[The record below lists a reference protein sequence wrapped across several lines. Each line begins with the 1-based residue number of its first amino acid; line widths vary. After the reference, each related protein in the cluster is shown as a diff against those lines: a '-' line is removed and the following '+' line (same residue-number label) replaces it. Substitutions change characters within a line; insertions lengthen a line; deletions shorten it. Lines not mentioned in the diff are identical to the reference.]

1 MSGRIRF
8 NEAFK
13 LDAVSQVVERGYSVR
28 EVADR
33 LGISTKSLY
42 TWKAK
47 LSKPYQYQG
56 NSCQLRAT
64 MKSGNSALP

>member
-33 LGISTKSLY
+33 LGISTI
-42 TWKAK
+42 WKP
-47 LSKPYQYQG
+47 L
-56 NSCQLRAT
+56 
-64 MKSGNSALP
+64 